1 MPQAVRTEHMQI
13 IQPIPVRH
21 AQPAVQAALLQVAV
35 TLVKHLSHSIIT
47 RASPFVQMVLL
58 RVGKIACSAP

>member
-1 MPQAVRTEHMQI
+1 MPQAVRMEHMQI
-13 IQPIPVRH
+13 IQQIPVRH
-21 AQPAVQAALLQVAV
+21 VQPAVRAALPQVVV
-35 TLVKHLSHSIIT
+35 TPAKHLSHSIIT